1 MLRPL
6 ASHIAKPQRVVSL
19 ASALSRSSTTTCVS
33 RTPPTTTAA
42 AAAARPFSS
51 VPAESSSADESSAAT
66 KHKEEMHYFHF
77 NRREKPKPKFKSPR
91 KRASKLLAELND
103 EAVARSKEGNPDV
116 WSANVRVGDAIEIA
130 SVNQGGRDSADVE
143 KLRGVVLGKTHR
155 GLATSVIIR
164 DVVMGTPI
172 ERKVCLH
179 SPLIKSVK
187 VLEENF
193 IYKGKRKVKRA
204 KLYFMRDRKPED
216 TRVSKW

>member
-6 ASHIAKPQRVVSL
+6 ASHIARPQRAASLVSG
-19 ASALSRSSTTTCVS
+19 LSRN
-33 RTPPTTTAA
+33 TAA
-42 AAAARPFSS
+42 SSSCAARAPFSS
-51 VPAESSSADESSAAT
+51 VPDTAASSEDDETST
-66 KHKEEMHYFHF
+66 TTGHTEEMHYFHF
-77 NRREKPKPKFKSPR
+77 NRHEKPKPKFKSPR
-91 KRASKLLAELND
+91 KRASKLLSELND
-103 EAVARSKEGNPDV
+103 EAVSKSKEANPDI
-116 WSANVRVGDAIEIA
+116 WSTHVRVGDAIEIT
-130 SVNQGGRDSADVE
+130 SVNQGGVDSTDVE

-155 GLATSVIIR
+155 GLATSVILR

-193 IYKGKRKVKRA
+193 VYKGKRKVKRA

>member
-6 ASHIAKPQRVVSL
+6 ASHIARPQRAASLVSG
-19 ASALSRSSTTTCVS
+19 LSRN
-33 RTPPTTTAA
+33 TAA
-42 AAAARPFSS
+42 SSHAAAARAPFSS
-51 VPAESSSADESSAAT
+51 VPDTADSEET
-66 KHKEEMHYFHF
+66 TTGHTDEMHYFHF

-91 KRASKLLAELND
+91 KRASKLLSELND
-103 EAVARSKEGNPDV
+103 EAVAKSKGANPDI
-116 WSANVRVGDAIEIA
+116 WSTNVRVGDAIEIT
-130 SVNQGGRDSADVE
+130 SVNQGGVDSTDVE

-155 GLATSVIIR
+155 GLATSVILR

-179 SPLIKSVK
+179 SPLIKSVQ

-193 IYKGKRKVKRA
+193 VYKGKRKVKRA

>member
-6 ASHIAKPQRVVSL
+6 ASHIARPQRAASLVSG
-19 ASALSRSSTTTCVS
+19 LSRN
-33 RTPPTTTAA
+33 TAA
-42 AAAARPFSS
+42 SSCAARAPFSS
-51 VPAESSSADESSAAT
+51 VPDTADTNSEET
-66 KHKEEMHYFHF
+66 TTGHTDEMHYFHF

-91 KRASKLLAELND
+91 KRASKLLSELND
-103 EAVARSKEGNPDV
+103 EAVAKSKEANPDI
-116 WSANVRVGDAIEIA
+116 WSTNVRVGDAIEIT
-130 SVNQGGRDSADVE
+130 SVNQGGVDSTDVE

-155 GLATSVIIR
+155 GLATSVILR

-179 SPLIKSVK
+179 SPLIKSVQ

-193 IYKGKRKVKRA
+193 VYKGKRKVKRA